1 MTRAEQKR
9 CGLRIAELRAKRG
22 WTQAELS
29 RRSGVP
35 QNTISQI
42 ETSVQDPRV
51 NTLRRLATA
60 LGVSLDALA
69 GTGS

>member
-1 MTRAEQKR
+1 MKTAIGEAVRSSREAHE
-9 CGLRIAELRAKRG
+9 
-22 WTQAELS
+22 WTQTELS

-51 NTLRRLATA
+51 NTLRRIARA
-60 LGVSLDALA
+60 LGVSLDDIAREE
-69 GTGS
+69 